1 MSSSAEI
8 LFLSSNKFTGQLIL
22 SQKAE
27 IDSPLRGLYLSDNQF
42 NGPIPLILCEFKQLE
57 AIFLDENEL
66 TGNLPTCLS
75 LLDHLT
81 QLYVFKNQLD
91 GEIPQE
97 FSVMLGLGKFFYT
110 VLSECSGRRP
120 SIARRNQNGDSSK
133 SRVPMSQF
141 DNRAPCRIASLTYW
155 TGLCVF

>member
-1 MSSSAEI
+1 MTKLEVLSLTFDIYSSAEI
-8 LFLSSNKFTGQLIL
+8 LFLSSNKFSGQLVM

-27 IDSPLRGLYLSDNQF
+27 IGSPLRGLYLSDNQF
-42 NGPIPLILCEFKQLE
+42 DGLIPLMLCEFKELE

-75 LLDHLT
+75 LLDKLT

-97 FSVMLGLGKFFYT
+97 FSVMLGLGKFVHVVLLVWVIVLLVATLTSYT
-110 VLSECSGRRP
+110 RP
-120 SIARRNQNGDSSK
+120 
-133 SRVPMSQF
+133 
-141 DNRAPCRIASLTYW
+141 
-155 TGLCVF
+155 